1 MSIKTITSGLV
12 KINGNTVDVFPA
24 SEVDAKRS
32 RAVKVGFE
40 PLEASVTAAGYVS
53 PLPGGITGGDN
64 AREREAFT
72 LHYDAWTEPLTKL
85 AEASKRARRYA
96 FDPDLSTEG
105 NHKKVRAIVEKPL
118 SAFELALSTSYGEFE
133 AGLAKVELLMSE
145 AVQPEPRE
153 SFAYLANELRA
164 QEARAAFRA
173 MPEHDRM
180 APLRSLARRGD
191 LDALEAVCN
200 AVLPLVSEAV
210 QELAYRDF
218 LSEAHAWLP
227 AWLDDARELLHT
239 IAARADGLRG
249 LVAGVL
255 LKGITGVPEIGN
267 PFYFSNMAR
276 VRLEQKLRYDL
287 ACEVEKQLHAD
298 APEAQDQKRKPKKE
312 PTLVEALMEQRG
324 MEAA

>member
-1 MSIKTITSGLV
+1 MSIKPITSGLV
-12 KINGNTVDVFPA
+12 KINGNTVDVFPV
-24 SEVDAKRS
+24 SEVDAKR
-32 RAVKVGFE
+32 RRPVKAGFE
-40 PLEASVTAAGYVS
+40 PLERTVEKAGYVS
-53 PLPGGITGGDN
+53 PLPGGLTGGDN

-72 LHYDAWTEPLTKL
+72 SAYDSWMEPLTNL
-85 AEASKRARRYA
+85 AEAAKQARRYA
-96 FDPDLSTEG
+96 FNPDLSTEG

-133 AGLAKVELLMSE
+133 AGLVKVELLMSE

-173 MPEHDRM
+173 MPEHARM
-180 APLRSLARRGD
+180 TPLRALARRGD
-191 LDALEAVCN
+191 LDALEAVRN

-227 AWLDDARELLHT
+227 AWLDDARELLRS

-255 LKGITGVPEIGN
+255 LRGITGVPEIGN

-287 ACEVEKQLHAD
+287 ACEMEKQLHAD
-298 APEAQDQKRKPKKE
+298 APEAQDQKRKPKKD

-324 MEAA
+324 IEAA